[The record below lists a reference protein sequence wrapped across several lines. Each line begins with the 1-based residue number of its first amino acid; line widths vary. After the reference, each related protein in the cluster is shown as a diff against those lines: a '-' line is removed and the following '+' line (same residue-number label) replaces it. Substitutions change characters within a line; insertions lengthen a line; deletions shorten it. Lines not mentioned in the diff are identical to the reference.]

1 MKLKQTY
8 MAAMNNLKIKHK
20 LIVLYCF
27 TFFLPLLFVSIL
39 FISRL
44 YNTLLGWERQQADAS
59 FQRTESIFGD
69 VLNSVSELSDR
80 LYVNKPVQDIIQT
93 RYTNTKDIYNAYAS
107 ISFVDDFLRAYES
120 VASIRLYTDNQMLLD
135 NSFIE
140 KTTPDVHS
148 EQWYVQAIAMK
159 GQPFWTYKRDTI
171 TGKMY
176 LSLVRSV
183 WRTMDRT
190 FIGVLSINLN
200 PFYMNK
206 TLDTQIF
213 DTYVVYDS
221 TVIYSTKHMT
231 DSSIGRILSAAS
243 SKSGSAVSIEG
254 RKSEA
259 LTGTFHPDHG
269 KFQDSCR
276 IKI

>member
-120 VASIRLYTDNQMLLD
+120 VA
-135 NSFIE
+135 
-140 KTTPDVHS
+140 K
-148 EQWYVQAIAMK
+148 
-159 GQPFWTYKRDTI
+159 
-171 TGKMY
+171 
-176 LSLVRSV
+176 
-183 WRTMDRT
+183 
-190 FIGVLSINLN
+190 
-200 PFYMNK
+200 
-206 TLDTQIF
+206 
-213 DTYVVYDS
+213 
-221 TVIYSTKHMT
+221 
-231 DSSIGRILSAAS
+231 IGRAH
-243 SKSGSAVSIEG
+243 V
-254 RKSEA
+254 
-259 LTGTFHPDHG
+259 
-269 KFQDSCR
+269 
-276 IKI
+276 